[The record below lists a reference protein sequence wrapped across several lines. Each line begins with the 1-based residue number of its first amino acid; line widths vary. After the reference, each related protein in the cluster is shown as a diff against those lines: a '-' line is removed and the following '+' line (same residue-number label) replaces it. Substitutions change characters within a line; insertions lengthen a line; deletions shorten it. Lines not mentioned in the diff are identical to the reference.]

1 MDDYNENFIEV
12 TDSQTIILFT
22 VVAEKYNLLINEKM
36 QIILDVMFNSTI
48 LIITIEFNRFPDHI
62 YNFFI
67 FLKVIIK
74 NAFNSNYFNWSSVFI
89 LRIVIWNYV

>member
-36 QIILDVMFNSTI
+36 QIILDVMFNSTLLMI
-48 LIITIEFNRFPDHI
+48 SFDFNNFPDHI
-62 YNFFI
+62 
-67 FLKVIIK
+67 
-74 NAFNSNYFNWSSVFI
+74 
-89 LRIVIWNYV
+89 